1 MNKNLTFKHL
11 NFKYLYFIEKYVS
24 ASKIIDEGE
33 IVLNFLILSA
43 HFKYTGVQPYLLQY
57 FWSQCAAESDEHF
70 FLQLLKLL
78 QCESLVRL

>member
-11 NFKYLYFIEKYVS
+11 NFKDFQYLYLIEKYVS

-43 HFKYTGVQPYLLQY
+43 HF
-57 FWSQCAAESDEHF
+57 
-70 FLQLLKLL
+70 
-78 QCESLVRL
+78 